1 MAAAGRRRAPPE
13 ILQSAGLPVRQELRG
28 VGENYRDHYA
38 PRMKW
43 RVTSPITLNEQTR
56 GVARVKEIV
65 KYYAQRRGVL
75 SFAAGIAYGFVRT
88 GPELAVP
95 DIQYVFAH
103 ASYSDPQVRV
113 LDRAPGMTVS
123 LYQCRPESTGSIYAR
138 SPDPFAA
145 PAIRRRHE
153 DRPPHRQLRRPRP
166 LPRLRDEPG
175 REAPDR

>member
-1 MAAAGRRRAPPE
+1 MAVAGRRRAPPE
-13 ILQSAGLPVRQELRG
+13 ILQSAGLPVRHELCG

-43 RVTSPITLNEQTR
+43 RVTLPITLNEQTR

-123 LYQCRPESTGSIYAR
+123 LYQCRPESTGSIYAT
-138 SPDPFAA
+138 PT
-145 PAIRRRHE
+145 
-153 DRPPHRQLRRPRP
+153 PR
-166 LPRLRDEPG
+166 
-175 REAPDR
+175 

>member
-13 ILQSAGLPVRQELRG
+13 ILQSAGLPVRHELCG

-43 RVTSPITLNEQTR
+43 RVTLPITLNEQTR

-95 DIQYVFAH
+95 GTWTLRVEALIDDFEKAIFAT
-103 ASYSDPQVRV
+103 R
-113 LDRAPGMTVS
+113 
-123 LYQCRPESTGSIYAR
+123 II
-138 SPDPFAA
+138 
-145 PAIRRRHE
+145 IR
-153 DRPPHRQLRRPRP
+153 
-166 LPRLRDEPG
+166 
-175 REAPDR
+175 